1 MSSWVS
7 TGDPQ
12 PAGAGPLIAVAVAGG
27 AAVAA
32 AAGGLAPGGMT
43 MEAAGVR
50 SPVRA
55 AGAMAGGATAP
66 GGSEMIVL
74 AGSGLGVYPATAVS

>member
-12 PAGAGPLIAVAVAGG
+12 PACAGPLI
-27 AAVAA
+27 AVAA

-74 AGSGLGVYPATAVS
+74 AGSGLGI